1 MLTPSNAP
9 CCSIWDNILIVLGTI
24 KQFFDHHIAPRP
36 ATQATDSEQRLR
48 IATSAILIEMTRA
61 DFEVKPEELASV
73 AEAIET
79 TFAISPAETQEL
91 LRLADQAAQHATDF
105 YQFTSLIN
113 RSFSAEEKTRII
125 ELMWQVAY
133 ADGRADKYEDHLAR
147 KIAGL
152 LHVPHKD
159 FIAAKQR
166 ARQSRSHGSEQ

>member
-1 MLTPSNAP
+1 M
-9 CCSIWDNILIVLGTI
+9 LGTI

-36 ATQATDSEQRLR
+36 ARPVTDSEQRLR

-73 AEAIET
+73 AEAIEA

-91 LRLADQAAQHATDF
+91 LRLADQEAQHATDF

-113 RSFSAEEKTRII
+113 RSFSTEEKTRIV

-133 ADGRADKYEDHLAR
+133 ADGRADKYEDHLVR

-152 LHVPHKD
+152 LHVPHKG
-159 FIAAKQR
+159 FIAAKHR
-166 ARQSRSHGSEQ
+166 ARQARSHGSEQ

>member
-1 MLTPSNAP
+1 MLA
-9 CCSIWDNILIVLGTI
+9 VLATI
-24 KQFFDHHIAPRP
+24 KQFFDKHIASHPVTP
-36 ATQATDSEQRLR
+36 ATGSEQRLR

-73 AEAIET
+73 AEAVKT
-79 TFAISPAETQEL
+79 TFGISPAETQQL
-91 LRLADQAAQHATDF
+91 LHLAEQEAEHATDF

-113 RSFSAEEKTRII
+113 RSFSAEEKARVV

-133 ADGRADKYEDHLAR
+133 ADGRADKYEDHLVR

-159 FIAAKQR
+159 FIVAKQR
-166 ARQSRSHGSEQ
+166 AHHFRANQSSDGKEK